1 MHTFISA
8 GGSAIAQNLAKRLTA
23 QGHVCTVA
31 GRNLEKLQALYA
43 NNPSITCLQLDL
55 LDSAAVEQAFAT
67 AALRHGAVTAWAHC
81 LGSILIAPL
90 HRTSDD
96 QWLQTI
102 NLNLNSAA
110 FGLRAFIKHRKA
122 QGATGDPASAVLISS
137 CAAGIGLQSHEAVA
151 AAKAGIEGLVRS
163 AAASYAS
170 DGIRVNAVAP
180 GLTRTAMAEPFLKS
194 EALQQAAA
202 RQYPLSGLNEAD
214 DVAAAMQFLLS
225 SEAGRITGTVM
236 PVDGG
241 FVSVRPLVK

>member
-1 MHTFISA
+1 MHTLITA
-8 GGSAIAQNLAKRLTA
+8 GGSTIARQLVRRLTA
-23 QGHVCTVA
+23 EGHACTVA
-31 GRNLEKLQALYA
+31 GRNAEKLQALYA
-43 NNPSITCLQLDL
+43 DNPGVVCLEADL
-55 LDSAAVEQAFAT
+55 LNSADVEQLFAK
-67 AALRHGAVTAWAHC
+67 AAERNGHVTAFAHC

-90 HRTSDD
+90 HRTSDE
-96 QWLQTI
+96 QWMQTL
-102 NLNLNSAA
+102 NLNLNSAV
-110 FGLRAFIKHRKA
+110 FGLRAFIRHCKG
-122 QGATGDPASAVLISS
+122 QTPSASAVLISS

-163 AAASYAS
+163 AAATYAA

-202 RQYPLSGLNEAD
+202 RQYPLAGLNEAD
-214 DVAAAMQFLLS
+214 DVAAAMQFLLGPS
-225 SEAGRITGTVM
+225 SARITGTVM